1 MKISQNTTWLQG
13 FLSIALL
20 FFSSKQLWA
29 QCTNIN
35 TSSAFVTCVTNGTS
49 PISLQNNAVI
59 VANLTGLSLAGITID
74 LGGGNTSLTIS
85 GNPIVNSSTSFSGS
99 GSSQLVLQANSGS
112 FTYDANGANAY
123 SVLNGGLAA
132 VAGDGNPNNNTL
144 HAGAV
149 QAGASSLPVELSSFV
164 GINENSSKIILS
176 WQTATE
182 LNNSKFII
190 ETSHQGETF
199 QRIGEVAGAGTT
211 TEPQNYS
218 FTHHTPS
225 AGINYYRLKQV
236 DFDGTFEYSKVIAI
250 NAPGS
255 NDVFAFPNPAREKIS
270 VQYDQSK
277 GAGNIQLLDALG
289 RRINANIAG
298 YAGNYEVTLPE
309 SLARGTYW
317 LKVERNGKVQTLP
330 VVKE

>member
-1 MKISQNTTWLQG
+1 MKIPIFSILIVAVSFSNLCAQVCSAPTPGDFITCLTTMGVTTVRVTASYSVNLQG
-13 FLSIALL
+13 ANLGGKIIDVNGFNL
-20 FFSSKQLWA
+20 
-29 QCTNIN
+29 TVTGNPDVN
-35 TSSAFVTCVTNGTS
+35 TGTS
-49 PISLQNNAVI
+49 VTTSA
-59 VANLTGLSLAGITID
+59 
-74 LGGGNTSLTIS
+74 GGNAGSLTI
-85 GNPIVNSSTSFSGS
+85 INSRGESATFTHSGS
-99 GSSQLVLQANSGS
+99 GPDHRFS
-112 FTYDANGANAY
+112 D
-123 SVLNGGLAA
+123 LNDQFVIAA
-132 VAGDGNPNNNTL
+132 NNTL
-144 HAGAV
+144 HKAAV
-149 QAGASSLPVELSSFV
+149 ASGASILPVILNNFT
-164 GINENSSKIILS
+164 GNIHNATTQLS

-182 LNNSKFII
+182 INNAKFIV

-289 RRINANIAG
+289 RRIQANIVG

-317 LKVERNGKVQTLP
+317 LKVERGGKVQTLP